1 MKKLFKSYIFF
12 SIISLFISQESNPKV
27 ALVLSGGAAK
37 GYAHIPVL
45 EMIDSLDINIDMIV
59 GTSIGANVG
68 SLYSVGY
75 SAKDI
80 YKKAFETNWIAI
92 FLDEANRYDMSY
104 IHKKEASKYQIDFDL
119 KGYYGITPSLP
130 SGVIHGQRAYMEL
143 SKILGHYEYIKDF
156 KDLYIPFYCNASDLI
171 SGKDILLSKGSLV
184 TAVRSSTSIP
194 SIFSPVE
201 YKDYLLVDGGVTN
214 NVPSNIAKDLGA
226 DIIFTVKVSSSKPSK
241 ERLKSSVVDILGES
255 VFMHTSELTEQNMNL
270 SDYAISVKIP
280 DGSGANFTP
289 NGLKNIYTTGKKQV
303 YENIDLFLELKNRVG
318 PQKKRA
324 RLKKINELD
333 LIVKDIKISG
343 NETFNDGFIKNN
355 LNISKNDTLSLSL
368 INNGINNLYG
378 LGHFDIIRYEL
389 KPDQE
394 LKTVNLNI
402 FTEESKFNKLQT
414 GLRWDHYHELI
425 AAINIRLKDIISPN
439 LLIKNEIQFPGILKN
454 TFEISYPL
462 TLFNN
467 PYYPFY
473 RNIYH
478 KRDVNGYSLL
488 GEKIITYDTRTIENN
503 IGAGI
508 VFGKNLAIEI
518 SHNYHTANLEVEVG
532 NNQENSI
539 DEYKNQI
546 TRSSSLM
553 LDYDSRDDAQLTKKG
568 SLINLKLF
576 QHHKSPDGLKA
587 LFFDFDLYQS
597 IGRNVFRIH
606 GLARE
611 IYDQDTFNSYIFFQG
626 RADRA
631 VGYAPYIL
639 SSNKL
644 EMAGLEWRYNYKSY
658 YIRLF
663 YSEIFSLNQTHNNFN
678 LDEKLS
684 SYGYGFTFNSPFGL
698 LELIVGKAPKTLS
711 ASSKKTTTFK
721 VNLGYKF

>member
-1 MKKLFKSYIFF
+1 MRN
-12 SIISLFISQESNPKV
+12 LFISYSIIFIMSLLLPQDSNPKV

-75 SAKDI
+75 SAEDI
-80 YKKAFETNWIAI
+80 YQKAFETDWIAI
-92 FLDEANRYDMSY
+92 FLDEANRNDMSY
-104 IHKKEASKYQIDFDL
+104 IHKKETSKYQIDFDL

-143 SKILGHYEYIKDF
+143 SKILGHYEYIDDF
-156 KDLYIPFYCNASDLI
+156 KDLYIPFYCNSSDLV
-171 SGKDILLSKGSLV
+171 SGKDILLSNGSII
-184 TAVRSSTSIP
+184 TAVKASTSIP
-194 SIFSPVE
+194 SIFSPVD
-201 YKDYLLVDGGVTN
+201 YKEYLLVDGGVTN
-214 NVPSNIAKDLGA
+214 NVPANIAKDLGA

-241 ERLKSSVVDILGES
+241 ERLKSSVVDVLGES
-255 VFMHTSELTEQNMNL
+255 VFMHTSELTKQNMNL

-289 NGLKNIYTTGKKQV
+289 NGLKNIYKIGKKQV
-303 YENIDLFLELKNRVG
+303 YENLDLFVDLKNKAG
-318 PQKKRA
+318 SKKNRTK
-324 RLKKINELD
+324 LKKLD
-333 LIVKDIKISG
+333 DLNLIVKDIKIYG
-343 NETFNDGFIKNN
+343 NQTFNDGFIENN
-355 LNISKNDTLSLSL
+355 LNISKKDTLSLNL
-368 INNGINNLYG
+368 INDGINNLYG

-394 LKTVNLNI
+394 LKTVNLEI

-414 GLRWDHYHELI
+414 GLRWDYYHELI
-425 AAINIRLKDIISPN
+425 AAINIRLKDIISPD
-439 LLIKNEIQFPGILKN
+439 LLIKNELQFPGILKN

-462 TLFNN
+462 TLFGN

-473 RNIYH
+473 RNAYY
-478 KRDVNGYSLL
+478 KRNINGYNLM
-488 GEKIITYDTRTIENN
+488 GEKMTTYDTRTITNS

-508 VFGKNLAIEI
+508 VFGKNLAIEL
-518 SHNYHTANLEVEVG
+518 SLNHQTANLEVEVG
-532 NNQENSI
+532 NTQENPI
-539 DEYKNQI
+539 NEYKNQI
-546 TRSSSLM
+546 TESSSLM
-553 LDYDSRDDAQLTKKG
+553 LDYDSRDNAPLTKRG
-568 SLINLKLF
+568 SLINFKIF
-576 QHHKSPDGLKA
+576 NTNDNQKA
-587 LFFDFDLYQS
+587 IFFDFDLYQN
-597 IGRNVFRIH
+597 IGKNVFRIH
-606 GLARE
+606 GLSRD
-611 IYDQDTFNSYIFFQG
+611 IHQNTFNSHIFFQG
-626 RADRA
+626 EADRCI
-631 VGYAPYIL
+631 GYDPYVL

-644 EMAGLEWRYNYKSY
+644 EMGGLEWRYNYKSY
-658 YIRLF
+658 YVRLF
-663 YSEIFSLNQTHNNFN
+663 YSEIFSLSQPYNNFN

>member
-1 MKKLFKSYIFF
+1 MKKLFNSYIYIF
-12 SIISLFISQESNPKV
+12 IISLFISQESNPKV

-92 FLDEANRYDMSY
+92 FLDESNRYDMSY

-171 SGKDILLSKGSLV
+171 SGRDILLSKGSLV

-255 VFMHTSELTEQNMNL
+255 VFMHTSELTKQNMNL

-324 RLKKINELD
+324 RLKKIDDLD

-355 LNISKNDTLSLSL
+355 LNINKNDTLNLSL

-473 RNIYH
+473 RNLYY
-478 KRDVNGYSLL
+478 KRDINGYDDL
-488 GEKIITYDTRTIENN
+488 GKKIITYDTRTIENN

-508 VFGKNLAIEI
+508 VFGKNLAVEF
-518 SHNYHTANLEVEVG
+518 SLNYQTADLEVEVG
-532 NNQENSI
+532 DNQGNNTI
-539 DEYKNQI
+539 DEYKNQTI
-546 TRSSSLM
+546 KSSLLM
-553 LDYDSRDDAQLTKKG
+553 LDYDSRDNAQLTRKG
-568 SLINLKLF
+568 SLINFKIF
-576 QHHKSPDGLKA
+576 NTNDNQRA
-587 LFFDFDLYQS
+587 TFIDFDLYQS
-597 IGRNVFRIH
+597 IGRNVFRVH
-606 GLARE
+606 GLSRDIE
-611 IYDQDTFNSYIFFQG
+611 QDTFNSYIFFKG

-644 EMAGLEWRYNYKSY
+644 EMGGLEWRYNYKSY

-663 YSEIFSLNQTHNNFN
+663 YSEIFSLSQTYNNFN
-678 LDEKLS
+678 LNEKLS
-684 SYGYGFTFNSPFGL
+684 SYGYGFTFDSPFGL
-698 LELIVGKAPKTLS
+698 LELIVGKGPKTLS
-711 ASSKKTTTFK
+711 ASSIKTTTFK

>member
-1 MKKLFKSYIFF
+1 M
-12 SIISLFISQESNPKV
+12 SLLLPQDSNPKV

-75 SAKDI
+75 SAEDI
-80 YKKAFETNWIAI
+80 YQKAFETDWIAI
-92 FLDEANRYDMSY
+92 FLDEANRNDMSY
-104 IHKKEASKYQIDFDL
+104 IHKKETSKYQIDFDL

-143 SKILGHYEYIKDF
+143 SKILGHYEYIDDF
-156 KDLYIPFYCNASDLI
+156 KDLYIPFYCNSSDLV
-171 SGKDILLSKGSLV
+171 SGKDILLSNGSII
-184 TAVRSSTSIP
+184 TAVKASTSIP
-194 SIFSPVE
+194 SIFSPVD
-201 YKDYLLVDGGVTN
+201 YKEYLLVDGGVTN
-214 NVPSNIAKDLGA
+214 NVPANIAKDLGA

-241 ERLKSSVVDILGES
+241 ERLKSSVVDVLGES
-255 VFMHTSELTEQNMNL
+255 VFMHTSELTKQNMNL

-289 NGLKNIYTTGKKQV
+289 NGLKNIYKIGKKQV
-303 YENIDLFLELKNRVG
+303 YENLDLFVDLKNKAG
-318 PQKKRA
+318 SKKNRA
-324 RLKKINELD
+324 KLKKLD
-333 LIVKDIKISG
+333 DLNLIVKDIKIHG
-343 NETFNDGFIKNN
+343 NQTFNDGFIENN
-355 LNISKNDTLSLSL
+355 LNINKEDTLRLDL
-368 INNGINNLYG
+368 INDGINNLYG

-394 LKTVNLNI
+394 LKTVNLEI

-414 GLRWDHYHELI
+414 GLRWDYYHELI
-425 AAINIRLKDIISPN
+425 AAINIRLKDIISPD
-439 LLIKNEIQFPGILKN
+439 LLIKNELQFPGILKN

-462 TLFNN
+462 TLFGN

-473 RNIYH
+473 RNAYY
-478 KRDVNGYSLL
+478 KRDINGYNLM
-488 GEKIITYDTRTIENN
+488 GEKMTTYDTRTITNS

-508 VFGKNLAIEI
+508 VFGKNLAIEL
-518 SHNYHTANLEVEVG
+518 SLNHQTANLEVEVG
-532 NNQENSI
+532 NTQENPI
-539 DEYKNQI
+539 NEYKNQI
-546 TRSSSLM
+546 TESSSLM
-553 LDYDSRDDAQLTKKG
+553 LDYDSRDDAPLTKRG
-568 SLINLKLF
+568 SLINFKIF
-576 QHHKSPDGLKA
+576 NTNDNQKA
-587 LFFDFDLYQS
+587 IFFDFDLYQN
-597 IGRNVFRIH
+597 IGKNVFRIH
-606 GLARE
+606 GLSRD
-611 IYDQDTFNSYIFFQG
+611 IHQNTFNSHIFFQG
-626 RADRA
+626 EADRCI
-631 VGYAPYIL
+631 GYDPYVL

-644 EMAGLEWRYNYKSY
+644 EMGGLEWRYNYKSY
-658 YIRLF
+658 YVRLF
-663 YSEIFSLNQTHNNFN
+663 YSEIFSLSQPYNNFN

>member
-1 MKKLFKSYIFF
+1 M
-12 SIISLFISQESNPKV
+12 SLLLPQDSNPKV

-75 SAKDI
+75 SAEDI
-80 YKKAFETNWIAI
+80 YQKAFETDWIAI
-92 FLDEANRYDMSY
+92 FLDEANRNDMSY
-104 IHKKEASKYQIDFDL
+104 IHKKETSKYQIDFDL

-143 SKILGHYEYIKDF
+143 SKILGHYEYIDDF
-156 KDLYIPFYCNASDLI
+156 KDLYIPFYCNSSDLV
-171 SGKDILLSKGSLV
+171 SGKDILLSNGSII
-184 TAVRSSTSIP
+184 TAVKASTSIP
-194 SIFSPVE
+194 SIFSPVD
-201 YKDYLLVDGGVTN
+201 YKEYLLVDGGVTN
-214 NVPSNIAKDLGA
+214 NVPANIAKDLGA

-241 ERLKSSVVDILGES
+241 ERLKSSVVDVLGES
-255 VFMHTSELTEQNMNL
+255 VFMHTSELTKQNMNL

-289 NGLKNIYTTGKKQV
+289 NGLKNIYKIGKKQV
-303 YENIDLFLELKNRVG
+303 YENLDLFVDLKNKAG
-318 PQKKRA
+318 SKKNRA
-324 RLKKINELD
+324 KLKKLD
-333 LIVKDIKISG
+333 DLNLIVKDIKIHG
-343 NETFNDGFIKNN
+343 NQTFNDGFIENN
-355 LNISKNDTLSLSL
+355 LNINKEDTLRLDL
-368 INNGINNLYG
+368 INDGINNLYG

-394 LKTVNLNI
+394 LKTVNLEI

-414 GLRWDHYHELI
+414 GLRWDYYHELI
-425 AAINIRLKDIISPN
+425 AAINIRLKDIISSD
-439 LLIKNEIQFPGILKN
+439 LLIKNELQFPGILKN

-462 TLFNN
+462 TLFGN

-473 RNIYH
+473 RNAYY
-478 KRDVNGYSLL
+478 KRDINGYNLM
-488 GEKIITYDTRTIENN
+488 GEKMTTYDTRTITNS

-508 VFGKNLAIEI
+508 VFGKNLAIEL
-518 SHNYHTANLEVEVG
+518 SLNHQTANLEVEVG
-532 NNQENSI
+532 NTQENPI
-539 DEYKNQI
+539 NEYKNQI
-546 TRSSSLM
+546 TESSSLM
-553 LDYDSRDDAQLTKKG
+553 LDYDSRDDAPLTKRG
-568 SLINLKLF
+568 SLINFKIF
-576 QHHKSPDGLKA
+576 NTNDNQKA
-587 LFFDFDLYQS
+587 IFFDFDLYQN
-597 IGRNVFRIH
+597 IGKNVFRIH
-606 GLARE
+606 GLSRD
-611 IYDQDTFNSYIFFQG
+611 IHQNTFNSHIFFQG
-626 RADRA
+626 EADRCI
-631 VGYAPYIL
+631 GYDPYVL

-644 EMAGLEWRYNYKSY
+644 EMGGLEWRYNYKSY
-658 YIRLF
+658 YVRLF
-663 YSEIFSLNQTHNNFN
+663 YSEIFSLSQPYNNFN